1 MPDFAEDQRD
11 KAQLPR
17 LPWLVKNQELSA
29 VPVKLNKLQPGWS
42 EVVIQCV
49 PQFSLSSGTACYP
62 TWIQIH
68 ILGQALSPE
77 HHRQGSR
84 IWWQQYFPQG
94 QIFTGLDGTVIWI
107 PAPKLQ
113 TRAAWTRSHHLTNP
127 PDRFNFSSSEAFL
140 ENCSL
145 NTTTVLKAPEARMAS
160 LVYLSCKVWIKHLQE
175 KELSYQGFFVC

>member
-1 MPDFAEDQRD
+1 MPDFAGDQRD

-42 EVVIQCV
+42 EGVIQCV

-113 TRAAWTRSHHLTNP
+113 TWAAWTRSHHLTNP
-127 PDRFNFSSSEAFL
+127 PDRFYFQWGIFRELLFKHHNSFESLRGTDGFL
-140 ENCSL
+140 GLPFLQGVNQ
-145 NTTTVLKAPEARMAS
+145 APAR
-160 LVYLSCKVWIKHLQE
+160 KRT
-175 KELSYQGFFVC
+175 